1 MFLVSGDYRVQYR
14 YRGLCPGRQDLAN
27 NHINPVIRSANLIVA
42 PSHQPSLLNH
52 LLSFSSCFRVWELNP
67 HSEHF
72 DLSRHAWQ
80 TFSLSRISGIYSKT
94 FSIAFVMGISSAQAI
109 LRNVQEDSIDS
120 SGMYAIVDS
129 PPFSSSATRLS
140 TKVRRGWG
148 LYSSRRFIRLNHAS
162 GTLGN
167 IFQVKF
173 GNDNDCG
180 KVEWLVAG

>member
-1 MFLVSGDYRVQYR
+1 
-14 YRGLCPGRQDLAN
+14 
-27 NHINPVIRSANLIVA
+27 
-42 PSHQPSLLNH
+42 
-52 LLSFSSCFRVWELNP
+52 
-67 HSEHF
+67 
-72 DLSRHAWQ
+72 
-80 TFSLSRISGIYSKT
+80 
-94 FSIAFVMGISSAQAI
+94 MGISSAQAI